1 MVGLYKDPD
10 GKNIVLKTTATT
22 EEKESK
28 PISQSDTEIKILQ
41 MRITELEKSLRQ
53 HVSVFLIKEKPIPLC
68 IVALTWVY
76 R

>member
-53 HVSVFLIKEKPIPLC
+53 HVSVFLIKEKPNHFMYCGSNLGI
-68 IVALTWVY
+68 
-76 R
+76 